1 MDSPVRPSHTA
12 GTAALARLHLNKLV
26 AIKNRFLRRLT
37 KSKKTKPA
45 AAPVV
50 ASTPAVVT
58 STPAAT
64 STPTAAPVKAS
75 IIDEQT
81 ARSKYWVEEPPINEH
96 PSAEALIKYFRPDIK
111 DKASMIRLLKDIRLK
126 AWQIKYYPCVGQ
138 WLFFKFGMT
147 EHAMYPEIVDRVK
160 QGQRI
165 LDMGC
170 FMGFDG
176 RKLVADGAP
185 SSGIT
190 NMDLEDRWFPLSFE
204 LFKDENTFEGEFFGG
219 CDITDEEL
227 FGEDSIHR
235 HRYDMIYIGYFVHL
249 FPPSQQAKILNNL
262 VQMLKPTSGSMIFG
276 NTSGSAKENGFLMK
290 ADFAPPSKN
299 EKGEWVRPDFIFH
312 SEKTIVE
319 LMAASVKGD
328 GEWVFSGQQSAID
341 LDLSPTKAYAEHF
354 KDVELVN
361 MNFCMR
367 RL

>member
-1 MDSPVRPSHTA
+1 MDTRVQQTQTA
-12 GTAALARLHLNKLV
+12 GTAALARLNKLLTLNY
-26 AIKNRFLRRLT
+26 KFLRRLV
-37 KSKKTKPA
+37 KSKKTKPVA
-45 AAPVV
+45 TAP
-50 ASTPAVVT
+50 ATYPATATVT
-58 STPAAT
+58 STITSPATSPAA
-64 STPTAAPVKAS
+64 PTKAS

-81 ARSKYWVEEPPINEH
+81 ARSKYWVEEPPINDH
-96 PSAEALIKYFRPDIK
+96 PSAEALIKFFRPDIK
-111 DKASMIRLLKDIRLK
+111 DKTSMIRILKEIRLK

-147 EHAMYPEIVDRVK
+147 EHSMYPEIVDRLK

-185 SSGIT
+185 SDGIT

-204 LFKDENTFEGEFFGG
+204 LFRDENTFNGEFFGG

-262 VQMLKPTSGSMIFG
+262 AQMLKPTSGSMIFG
-276 NTSGSAKENGFLMK
+276 NTSGSAKENGHLMK
-290 ADFAPPSKN
+290 ADFSPTTKN

-312 SEKTIVE
+312 SEKTIVN
-319 LMAASVKGD
+319 LMATSVKGD
-328 GEWVFSGQQSAID
+328 GEWEFRGEQSAID
-341 LDLSPTKAYAEHF
+341 MDRSPTKAYAEHF
-354 KDVELVN
+354 KDVQLVN

-367 RL
+367 RM

>member
-1 MDSPVRPSHTA
+1 MDPLVQPIQPA
-12 GTAALARLHLNKLV
+12 GNAALARISKLL
-26 AIKNRFLRRLT
+26 ALIYNYIRRLVR
-37 KSKKTKPA
+37 SKKAKP
-45 AAPVV
+45 V
-50 ASTPAVVT
+50 AMASSTPAPTAAPTIAPAST
-58 STPAAT
+58 STP
-64 STPTAAPVKAS
+64 PAAPVKAR

-81 ARSKYWVEEPPINEH
+81 ARLKYWVEEPPINDH

-111 DKASMIRLLKDIRLK
+111 DRDAMIRVLKDIRLK

-147 EHAMYPEIVDRVK
+147 EHSTYPEIVDRLK

-190 NMDLEDRWFPLSFE
+190 NMDLEDRWFPLSFD
-204 LFKDENTFEGEFFGG
+204 LFRDENTFEGEFFGG
-219 CDITDEEL
+219 CDITDEDL

-235 HRYDMIYIGYFVHL
+235 GRYDMIYIGYFIHL
-249 FPPSQQAKILNNL
+249 FPPSQQPKILNNL
-262 VQMLKPTSGSMIFG
+262 VQMLKPKTGSMIFG
-276 NTSGSAKENGFLMK
+276 NTSGTAKPSGYLMK
-290 ADFAPPSKN
+290 ADFAAPTKN
-299 EKGEWVRPDFIFH
+299 ERGEWVRPDFLFH
-312 SEKTIVE
+312 STKTIVD
-319 LMAASVKGD
+319 LMATSVKGD
-328 GEWVFSGQQSAID
+328 GEWDFVGEQSAIN

-367 RL
+367 RM